1 MTKKSPVRRARQRK
15 ATEALQAAFPLAF
28 PVDEAD
34 IRPLAIGIRDDLIAW
49 YATQK
54 LNITL
59 NYIIGALR
67 HHCWRTAYR
76 QKLIAGAM
84 RINLKGEPVSPV
96 TEEAAALAVE
106 QIKEAET
113 ARLNRPD
120 EQTRKLLRRQA
131 AQAKRQAEAAAKQ
144 AEAAAKKA
152 AKVAASKPA
161 SEPKPKQKPKPAT
174 KPQPAPAAALT
185 KPAVAKPAATVIVK
199 KKRTIVIPPA

>member
-1 MTKKSPVRRARQRK
+1 MTMTKKSPVRRARQRK
-15 ATEALQAAFPLAF
+15 ATEALQTAFPLAF

-54 LNITL
+54 LNVTL

-106 QIKEAET
+106 QIKEAEI

-152 AKVAASKPA
+152 AKAAASKP
-161 SEPKPKQKPKPAT
+161 KPKVVT

-185 KPAVAKPAATVIVK
+185 KPAVAKPTATVIVK
-199 KKRTIVIPPA
+199 KKRTIVIPPV